1 MPQMLLCGIV
11 SPLLCPDVG
20 AEGFV
25 LLLRFESGYIFRG
38 IGLDT
43 CRSRSRNGFE
53 LRLMCQLLLRV
64 RGGSSVATLH
74 GVLGVTTLS
83 EGDVRVT
90 TDFAR
95 HGFDQVHRLDFC
107 HHVGIGLSQRNR
119 LAI

>member
-1 MPQMLLCGIV
+1 MPQILVCGIA

-25 LLLRFESGYIFRG
+25 LLLRFESGYIFRV

-64 RGGSSVATLH
+64 RIFLEVALVAAFY
-74 GVLGVTTLS
+74 GVLGVTTFC
-83 EGDVRVT
+83 EGNVGVFA
-90 TDFAR
+90 DFA
-95 HGFDQVHRLDFC
+95 
-107 HHVGIGLSQRNR
+107 
-119 LAI
+119 